1 MCKTGRASRCTILT
15 NIRHISYSNI
25 KAENSDTST
34 SNYSPDM
41 KLRLTYDEAIHKL
54 LQIYQPPPPPV
65 LVEDNV
71 DEASSTLKDSS
82 SQPEVINLENEETTS
97 GVTCV
102 ESSSL
107 SAGRVGTGEKSVSQA
122 SLRAAV
128 CLGEACKKR
137 ASNDCIHK

>member
-1 MCKTGRASRCTILT
+1 
-15 NIRHISYSNI
+15 
-25 KAENSDTST
+25 
-34 SNYSPDM
+34 M

-65 LVEDNV
+65 LVENNV

-97 GVTCV
+97 GITCV

-107 SAGRVGTGEKSVSQA
+107 SACRVGTGEKSASQA

-137 ASNDCIHK
+137 ASSDCIHK